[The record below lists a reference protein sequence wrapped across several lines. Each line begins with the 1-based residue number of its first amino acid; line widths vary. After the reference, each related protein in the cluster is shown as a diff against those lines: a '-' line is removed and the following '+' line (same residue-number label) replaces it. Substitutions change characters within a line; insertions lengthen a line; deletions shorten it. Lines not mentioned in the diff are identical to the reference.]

1 MGTTSVK
8 KTIKA
13 VKPAVKKVAK
23 KAAKTTATTSRGN
36 TYVITAS
43 GKKALTDI
51 SGQGALIRDCI
62 AQHGPIT
69 SKNIVE
75 RIGAKLGTENPAK
88 NIAFYLCTWKSD
100 GFLTFGPKPKK

>member
-1 MGTTSVK
+1 MATTTTKKTAVK
-8 KTIKA
+8 K
-13 VKPAVKKVAK
+13 AVKKVAK
-23 KAAKTTATTSRGN
+23 KVVKTTSRGN
-36 TYVITAS
+36 TYQLTAS

-51 SGQGALIRDCI
+51 SGQGALIRDTI

-69 SKNIVE
+69 SKAIVE